1 MSKSIEER
9 FQIAVNEIRNL
20 PNKPDQTMLLK
31 LYGLYK
37 QAVIGVCNID
47 KPWAFQVEACM
58 KWNAWNDERNLTQN
72 QAMIAYILLV
82 NKLFRQNDIY
92 KNI

>member
-9 FQIAVNEIRNL
+9 FQIAVNEVHNL
-20 PNKPDQTMLLK
+20 PTKPSQDILLK

-37 QAVIGVCNID
+37 QALIGVCNKE
-47 KPWAFQVEACM
+47 KPWAIEIEATM
-58 KWNAWNDERNLTQN
+58 KWNAWNNERQLTQN
-72 QAMIAYILLV
+72 QAMTTYIIIV
-82 NKLFRQNDIY
+82 NKLFRENNIY